1 MSLFLHRASTVR
13 HATDTIVDDFTAEL
27 RSRKPPGYGPA
38 CLGRP
43 LRLDFTH
50 RVRSILCACALRF
63 RTCRASFHFA
73 VGRQATIMGLTNN
86 GTHTKCPAFVVPAL
100 FSSHMAAGFDYIPSA
115 CRMFR
120 VGPRPRALRSGLSIV
135 IMKAG
140 TRQGRLISTTT
151 ATPVL
156 RDAWTRQTAPH
167 LLSKPSVARWAMPD
181 LPLIGQIHR
190 FFRFETCTDDF
201 IDCVLVKKTDVSPS
215 VDFKGVMAH

>member
-13 HATDTIVDDFTAEL
+13 RATDTIVDDFTAEL

-43 LRLDFTH
+43 LRLDFTY
-50 RVRSILCACALRF
+50 RVRSILWRLCTAIPDMSGLISLR
-63 RTCRASFHFA
+63 R
-73 VGRQATIMGLTNN
+73 GGQATIMGLTNN

-156 RDAWTRQTAPH
+156 R
-167 LLSKPSVARWAMPD
+167 MPGLD
-181 LPLIGQIHR
+181 KQHHI
-190 FFRFETCTDDF
+190 
-201 IDCVLVKKTDVSPS
+201 S
-215 VDFKGVMAH
+215 